1 MIDDLKSCSFF
12 SLTYF
17 SKNAPVA
24 FTFKTIRVHL
34 KLSHV
39 CGMLLQNCR
48 WVGHPFGVAH
58 PATILNATNYSQY

>member
-1 MIDDLKSCSFF
+1 MIDDLKIIHFF

-24 FTFKTIRVHL
+24 FIFKTIRVHL
-34 KLSHV
+34 KLPHV

-48 WVGHPFGVAH
+48 PTIHSIKNYL
-58 PATILNATNYSQY
+58 ILNV